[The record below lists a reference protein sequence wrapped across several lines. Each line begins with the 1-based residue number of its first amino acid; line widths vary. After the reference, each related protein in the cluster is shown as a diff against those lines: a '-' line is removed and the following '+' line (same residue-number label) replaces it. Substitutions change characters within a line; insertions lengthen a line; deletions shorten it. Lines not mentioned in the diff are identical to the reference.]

1 MLLDKPI
8 SNIENLIPQKAP
20 FVMVDTLLGFSCENI
35 ISSFKIIETNIFYKN
50 QTLSEVG
57 LIENMAQTVALH
69 TGYDYF
75 LKGEPTPMGYIG
87 SIKEI
92 QILMLP
98 QLDEVI
104 ITEARILQEF
114 MGVTLVEITNSNT
127 KKKKIASC
135 TTKTV
140 MAT

>member
-1 MLLDKPI
+1 
-8 SNIENLIPQKAP
+8 
-20 FVMVDTLLGFSCENI
+20 
-35 ISSFKIIETNIFYKN
+35 
-50 QTLSEVG
+50 
-57 LIENMAQTVALH
+57 
-69 TGYDYF
+69 
-75 LKGEPTPMGYIG
+75 MGYIG

-114 MGVTLVEITNSNT
+114 MGVTLVEITISNT

-135 TTKTV
+135 TMKTV

>member
-20 FVMVDTLLGFSCENI
+20 FVMVDTLLGFSFENI

-104 ITEARILQEF
+104 ITEVRILQEF
-114 MGVTLVEITNSNT
+114 MGVTLVEITISNT

-135 TTKTV
+135 TMKTV